1 MEDRLQKL
9 YEAYLNAKLLSE
21 ETSLEMF
28 SQADEKALQLLYD
41 LGIKNQ
47 ILSEETDFETFT
59 SAWEVKK
66 KDGSEV
72 IGEEEVMV
80 SDGQQD
86 PDAGTLGVSDPL
98 QVQAPQGEVVEEE
111 VVEEQIGGQ
120 GPEIRGQAP
129 RDTQALPTEQNT
141 LLEDVA
147 GKWWLTDFVGDIYRA
162 GKQGL
167 VQGGTSDEGWELMMK
182 GASSDPQDI
191 AEFLAAQEKLQ
202 ALGETDEMRRFNEIY
217 EESGGG
223 ALGFLKGLAYSPLDI
238 IGQLGA
244 QTLMQMFNP
253 ASAGAAGAAVGT
265 GAAIG
270 GVPGAIASLPA
281 AYAASGAAL
290 ETGLSFAEFL
300 REEVEKN
307 GDNFDQAGI
316 QKVLNDED
324 AMFNIRA
331 KSAGR
336 GAVIGIIDRYTMKM
350 GGKII
355 KGQAARGVGKGK
367 RALTAMGTEAVG
379 GGVGEATARGV
390 VGQDMDAREIGFET
404 IGGTGK
410 GVMTYGYGQL
420 ISKPVYKIN
429 PKSKAGPGS
438 GVVDVETMSDM
449 ITKSSDEDF
458 AAMEFTIENDPEL
471 KRLAE
476 ARKKKLKK
484 QNQVLA
490 ELGRQNIK
498 DKATLDELVALE
510 LEKDALGSPTTE
522 GGKKRLADIQARIN
536 GILEGTI
543 DVEATRTEDEAGNVV
558 ETRVEISEEYAK
570 EQLQKEG
577 IENPTAEQIEVKQ
590 AELMEEG
597 RNIINQQKQD
607 DAIQE
612 PSTETVDVQVQAEDG
627 RTVGDG
633 DTEANITR
641 EGQQEEQTPVGQE
654 TQEEVVSDEVLEES
668 QDLESLFPE
677 SEETVV
683 EETETV
689 EETPEAQTITEDE
702 TVLEESES
710 VTENEEGG
718 LNIINNKTGETV
730 VLKGRKDPENN
741 NLYVT
746 EDTEVSM
753 DPAYE
758 NVEAQNKQESFIIN
772 LAKKGSKAISKLLP
786 GVNIILHRT
795 ESAYNS
801 ATNQDSQISQG
812 KKGSRGLYAPGTND
826 IHINM
831 SHASAKTI
839 AHEIF
844 HALLY
849 NKYGSDEK
857 VAAVTQRMAT
867 AIKNKVTDP
876 ELKKQ
881 LEEFSNNYTD
891 FRDEEY
897 LAELVGTLA
906 AKYKTLK
913 APEKN
918 IVKKWINKVG
928 RMLGMTEDVVDAD
941 TEVATLLQNLADN
954 IREGKEIVDAD
965 LQALDTMD
973 EVRED
978 GGPTEQGDGGEVG
991 TVKVREEKASQN
1003 TPKVETDT
1011 RSFAKLIK
1019 NKDLG
1024 DFDGQPFVTNM
1035 YDFTTAGPVDLGNG
1049 ITINLFGGKS
1059 YVPFMMEKQGKK
1071 LGETSNVAAF
1081 NTKAQAESFI
1091 RNATEGGANLFMP
1104 HSGSIDKSWQFQQAI
1119 FEQLTNAALTN
1130 KILSKKDIINS
1141 FNEVLS
1147 NAEGRKAFNRFKK
1160 KLGKNIRNFNSFAK
1174 DPVEIVRLLDI
1185 KNNYSPDLRKALN
1198 DKLVANKKFQEAIG
1212 VKSKEAFAT
1221 RMEDV
1226 LNKGIETGDIMSVI
1240 EFDNTNFEI
1249 RKPNPG
1255 DVDYH
1260 PSFAY
1265 TILSTIKGVYQ
1276 PTKFYKSYNITD
1288 TYTKYNIGGES
1299 VSRKSKQGPE
1309 KFKASNVTSSAGA
1322 IPKVAQ
1328 KKPQSKERQ
1337 QISPAREVTK
1347 LAQQNGINEKGFFPA
1362 SLWNPGQLKN
1372 RLQKLGFGLKPAYR
1386 SYGDRGLTG
1395 YYITKNGR
1403 KFNPP
1408 VNERMEVAFTNKDS
1422 NQEVVDKAREMDF
1435 SDASIKDYLQRV
1447 RKVAKEEVD
1456 ALLKKSID
1464 LFESIPAAFGNV
1476 EGGMN
1481 VGKEIFDAVNTE
1493 LNKFIAKE
1501 KPTAGEKRVKG
1512 LSILEANPLFKK
1524 QPKSVQN
1531 ELISAYDRSLQTTA
1545 NRQVQKKVAAVRK
1558 AIRDFKDGKR
1568 SFKESKMRLK
1578 NLIRKALPKGEYSK
1592 SVVERVGNILANAS
1606 EKTFLTDSEKILEI
1620 VSKQRDKQ
1628 KKTLIG
1634 KLAKVVA
1641 SNAKKALTQSNKVRS
1656 KGKDAAGQQFFKAV
1670 NTILKAALSPDG
1682 ALTIQA
1688 LREKLSKD
1696 NVEVGGKV
1704 LNVRETLDK
1713 AMKGEKMTVK
1723 EQMLVEQIYALD
1735 TFGDVMNMSLEDV
1748 QNLYE
1753 GVKDV
1758 RAESIKRLAAKRL
1771 AQVEAQAK
1779 LDAEAEV
1786 QIKENYPFLFNE
1798 DGTLK
1803 DKNKLDQDWRD
1814 IWQSFKDRKIWEG
1827 LKKFVKVLDFTKITG
1842 LTDFMRQKIAHLG
1855 TLTNLVDNVA
1865 KGNNFFTENVY
1876 NRINRMETKSLEGKQ
1891 AEMESMNKGLGRIA
1905 NTIEGITKGYKEWK
1919 QKIPKGYRKIY
1930 VKGKETNL
1938 TIDEMMRIYA
1948 LSKNDIQR
1956 AKLEKMGYDAEVLD
1970 QITREIGPLATEF
1983 IDKAVE
1989 YLSNEYFEE
1998 TNNVY
2003 RQVNNV
2009 NLGYVANY
2017 FPTRTLS
2024 PNVDNLIMEDGGANF
2039 SGVFSA
2045 EYDSAFKQRVDR
2057 ESDVDLGAGF
2067 TSVLESH
2074 IESMERYKAFA
2085 EGTKT
2090 LNNIFQSPAVNT
2102 LIQEMG
2108 VKSVMKNIINV
2119 AINPQSGLRQS
2130 RTLLAKTL
2138 SRFTEY
2144 ALSFK
2149 LIQIPKQAT
2158 SFVNA
2163 LEDYSYR
2170 GPGKKTPGLDTVMFM
2185 IDMAKVIATLP
2196 QQIKKARTIS
2206 PDFSNRL
2213 KQGLEGDVYGL
2224 ESGSRTFKP
2233 LSNTQAKSMWE
2244 RFKIGAA
2251 SPTIIGDVMGVMG
2264 YMANYNRN
2272 IANGMS
2278 KAEALEAFNNYNA
2291 TQQSRRGADKN
2302 MLQLSGD
2309 ELTRVFT
2316 MFGSTLFLQM
2326 NKVMSSTTNLMKALK
2341 EGKKADSQRVIKD
2354 SRALAL
2360 NFAIANVL
2368 FVATANMFKISESEE
2383 DEEEVMERIK
2393 DAARGLN
2400 LLYQIPLIGG
2410 ASEMI
2415 INKIKGQRGY
2425 GDDVIN
2431 PYKSVARK
2439 ISKGIAADSKLN
2451 TARPLMEI
2459 IIGAQLDP
2467 FIGLY
2472 NILSDQGDVDKNMYD
2487 LLGVSPSYQ
2496 PNKVKSSGKKSK
2508 TEGIGP
2514 RGGRKSSRGTSG
2526 TGPRK
2531 AQPR

>member
-1 MEDRLQKL
+1 MEDKLKKIYDLYIKRGLLTQESSPYEKWLEASEDQQIKLFELGQKKGL
-9 YEAYLNAKLLSE
+9 FSKDTPVESF
-21 ETSLEMF
+21 TSLW
-28 SQADEKALQLLYD
+28 S
-41 LGIKNQ
+41 
-47 ILSEETDFETFT
+47 
-59 SAWEVKK
+59 VKK

-86 PDAGTLGVSDPL
+86 PDAGTLDVSDPL

-129 RDTQALPTEQNT
+129 RDTQSLPTEQNT

-253 ASAGAAGAAVGT
+253 ASAGAAAAAVGT
-265 GAAIG
+265 GTAIG

-449 ITKSSDEDF
+449 ITKSSDKDF

-476 ARKKKLKK
+476 ARQKKLKK

-607 DAIQE
+607 DAIQK

-746 EDTEVSM
+746 EDTEASM

-758 NVEAQNKQESFIIN
+758 NIEAQNKQESFIIN
-772 LAKKGSKAISKLLP
+772 LAKKGGKAISKILP

-812 KKGSRGLYAPGTND
+812 KKGSKGLYTPGTND

-839 AHEIF
+839 AHEVF

-857 VAAVTQRMAT
+857 VAAVTQRMAK

-881 LEEFSNNYTD
+881 LEEVSNRYTD
-891 FRDEEY
+891 FKNEEY

-913 APEKN
+913 ASEQN

-928 RMLGMTEDVVDAD
+928 KMLGMTEDVVDAD
-941 TEVATLLQNLADN
+941 TEVANLLQNLADN

-973 EVRED
+973 ETAPIADPTTIKKPTGKERQEIEFKENYDMSLITPENKIDLLGLVDEIVAKNQKVWFWVAD
-978 GGPTEQGDGGEVG
+978 QLGKGEFNGIEMDAGPSYALDPTNLAANIIWASGMKPKAMANNV
-991 TVKVREEKASQN
+991 EKADYIFIISGSPQASKLFN
-1003 TPKVETDT
+1003 KKVFDA
-1011 RSFAKLIK
+1011 FA
-1019 NKDLG
+1019 NKLG
-1024 DFDGQPFVTNM
+1024 DF
-1035 YDFTTAGPVDLGNG
+1035 
-1049 ITINLFGGKS
+1049 
-1059 YVPFMMEKQGKK
+1059 
-1071 LGETSNVAAF
+1071 
-1081 NTKAQAESFI
+1081 AQ
-1091 RNATEGGANLFMP
+1091 
-1104 HSGSIDKSWQFQQAI
+1104 
-1119 FEQLTNAALTN
+1119 
-1130 KILSKKDIINS
+1130 
-1141 FNEVLS
+1141 
-1147 NAEGRKAFNRFKK
+1147 FKK
-1160 KLGKNIRNFNSFAK
+1160 EALASKPIKAIR
-1174 DPVEIVRLLDI
+1174 
-1185 KNNYSPDLRKALN
+1185 
-1198 DKLVANKKFQEAIG
+1198 
-1212 VKSKEAFAT
+1212 
-1221 RMEDV
+1221 DV
-1226 LNKGIETGDIMSVI
+1226 LNKYDSWPALRRNPDRKTFLSAIVQQQSTP
-1240 EFDNTNFEI
+1240 NTALHQLIKSKDGFIDLNSLRDGFYQENNFEQNDVMMVL
-1249 RKPNPG
+1249 KPTEVGGKSEHSTYETN
-1255 DVDYH
+1255 
-1260 PSFAY
+1260 
-1265 TILSTIKGVYQ
+1265 ILGEVVGVPDIKLDAFEIM
-1276 PTKFYKSYNITD
+1276 P
-1288 TYTKYNIGGES
+1288 ES
-1299 VSRKSKQGPE
+1299 VKAKYEGKEMGRVLKTQVVAPYGTGVKKIAKPKRK
-1309 KFKASNVTSSAGA
+1309 KAG
-1322 IPKVAQ
+1322 
-1328 KKPQSKERQ
+1328 KERQ
-1337 QISPAREVTK
+1337 QISPAKEVTK

-1713 AMKGEKMTVK
+1713 AMKGEKMAVK

-2170 GPGKKTPGLDTVMFM
+2170 GPGKKTPGLDTLMFM

-2526 TGPRK
+2526 TGVRK